1 MSNIQPTQPGYAQ
14 QALPQSAPNRPS
26 SPFQRQ
32 GQATQPGQAYGQDQ
46 VQSQPIPRGIQP
58 NLSLL
63 RDEQSTLSP
72 FHRPNGEKVDFLE
85 RPQIPT
91 VPGNP
96 NDPGAPANQ
105 GNTPIIFTFPKD
117 IPQGPAQANIE
128 QIVQQE
134 IQTVQAPEQALQ
146 LIDAHAQSA
155 VAARETAN
163 RFTWGARYYAV
174 QAAELAEQTLAQW
187 PQMDQGQRQV
197 FMSKIQEYRDQAVS
211 MLNTSRQHAIGT
223 YNEALK
229 ANLIYNHFFTTTGG
243 MIESLNDQNRDVVKH
258 ALDQAWARWD
268 GTFQKEWQ
276 GQVVEAKGIVHIVDE
291 TTTEV
296 TNHLHRMNSVLS
308 QLQ

>member
-1 MSNIQPTQPGYAQ
+1 MSNIQPTQSGYPAQ
-14 QALPQSAPNRPS
+14 AVPQTGGRPRPA

-32 GQATQPGQAYGQDQ
+32 GGTPQPGAYGQDQ
-46 VQSQPIPRGIQP
+46 MQSQPMPRGIQP

-63 RDEQSTLSP
+63 KEEQSSLSP
-72 FHRPNGEKVDFLE
+72 FNRPNGESVNYLE
-85 RPQIPT
+85 QPATPPSGT
-91 VPGNP
+91 
-96 NDPGAPANQ
+96 PGAPGAAEDTRNA
-105 GNTPIIFTFPKD
+105 PIVFTFPKD

-134 IQTVQAPEQALQ
+134 IQAVQAPEQALQ
-146 LIDAHAQSA
+146 LVDAHAQSA

-187 PQMDQGQRQV
+187 PNMDQGQRQV

-229 ANLIYNHFFTTTGG
+229 ANLIYNHFFTTTGT
-243 MIESLNDQNRDVVKH
+243 MIDSLNDQNREVVKH

-268 GTFQKEWQ
+268 GSFQKEWQ

-291 TTTEV
+291 TTAEV

-308 QLQ
+308 QLN